1 MSPLRPTDRP
11 SRREL
16 DQLTEQVRPDLE
28 DLFQRLGISQ
38 ADAERLLRE
47 ALVRLAYQWDRI
59 RNRSWWLL
67 DAIEKAARELP
78 NLSPEEPEDE

>member
-1 MSPLRPTDRP
+1 MSPLRPTERP

-28 DLFQRLGISQ
+28 DLFQRYGITQ

-47 ALVRLAYQWDRI
+47 SLDRLSYQWGRI

-67 DAIEKAARELP
+67 DTLERAARK
-78 NLSPEEPEDE
+78 LSNPSLEEFEDD

>member
-1 MSPLRPTDRP
+1 MSPLRPTDCP

-16 DQLTEQVRPDLE
+16 EQLTEQVRQDLE
-28 DLFQRLGISQ
+28 DLFQRLGIAQ

-47 ALVRLAYQWDRI
+47 ALVRLSYQWGRI

-67 DAIEKAARELP
+67 DTIEKAAGEPNSPSSEELE
-78 NLSPEEPEDE
+78 NE

>member
-1 MSPLRPTDRP
+1 MPRLRPMDRP

-16 DQLTEQVRPDLE
+16 DQLTEEVRPDLGA
-28 DLFQRLGISQ
+28 LFQRHGISQ

-47 ALVRLAYQWDRI
+47 VLLRLSYQWGRI

-67 DAIEKAARELP
+67 DTIDKAAGELQNP
-78 NLSPEEPEDE
+78 ATEELDDE